1 MFENVIS
8 SMLRPRRLTI
18 FALYA
23 VTIGALVAVY
33 SGFAVWLSSD
43 YGELASYGAMILCM
57 IAVNLARW
65 IPD

>member
-1 MFENVIS
+1 MFENFIS
-8 SMLRPRRLTI
+8 SLLRPRQVII

-33 SGFAVWLSSD
+33 TGYAGWLSSD
-43 YGELASYGAMILCM
+43 YGELASYGAIILCM